1 MLLTLKH
8 QMQQHKLPSF
18 EILTHQEKSGKI
30 ILSTNLLTALISKAM
45 NREPFDCVNV
55 VLQVL

>member
-1 MLLTLKH
+1 MLLTLKR
-8 QMQQHKLPSF
+8 QMQKHKLPSF
-18 EILTHQEKSGKI
+18 EILTHQEKIRKI
-30 ILSTNLLTALISKAM
+30 ISTNLLTALISKAM

>member
-8 QMQQHKLPSF
+8 QMQKHKLPSF

-30 ILSTNLLTALISKAM
+30 ISTNLLTALISKAM
-45 NREPFDCVNV
+45 NREPFNCVNV